1 MNDAGAGDV
10 EKQVADIIEI
20 IQSKKGEDIVLLDVR
35 GVTSIADF
43 FVLTNG
49 SSNVHV
55 KAIADEI
62 RTKMK
67 KEEGIFPWHVEG
79 FEALTWVL
87 IDYVDIV
94 VHVFDRDTRQY
105 YAIDTLWK
113 DAVIRHIETDY

>member
-1 MNDAGAGDV
+1 MNDAVASDV
-10 EKQVADIIEI
+10 ERQVAHIIEI

-35 GVTSIADF
+35 GVTSIADY

-55 KAIADEI
+55 RAIADEI

-67 KEEGIFPWHVEG
+67 KEEGILPWHVEG

-105 YAIDTLWK
+105 YAIDKLWK
-113 DAVIRHIETDY
+113 DAVTRHIETDY

>member
-1 MNDAGAGDV
+1 MNNAVTGDV
-10 EKQVADIIEI
+10 EKQVEHIIEI
-20 IQSKKGEDIVLLDVR
+20 IQSKKGEDITLLDVR

-43 FVLTNG
+43 FVLTSG

-55 KAIADEI
+55 KAIADEVRI
-62 RTKMK
+62 KMK
-67 KEEGIFPWHVEG
+67 KDDGMLPWHAEG

-105 YAIDTLWK
+105 YAIEKLWK
-113 DAVIRHIETDY
+113 DAVTRHVETDY

>member
-1 MNDAGAGDV
+1 MNDAVANDV
-10 EKQVADIIEI
+10 ERQLAHIIKI
-20 IQSKKGEDIVLLDVR
+20 IQSKKGENIVILDVR

-62 RTKMK
+62 RIKMK
-67 KEEGIFPWHVEG
+67 KEESVLPWHVEG
-79 FEALTWVL
+79 LEALTWVL
-87 IDYVDIV
+87 IDYIDIV

-105 YAIDTLWK
+105 YAIEKLWK
-113 DAVIRHIETDY
+113 DAVTRYIETDY